1 MEDTAYHRVMPSSRR
16 SGSTPAAT
24 QLTLSNQTPET
35 CDAQVLVVLLAQ
47 GDAGAGAATVLS
59 PGEDTLAEELAD
71 AVAALGLTGSADEVT
86 AIPAPAVVAADVIV
100 LSGVGAAQGEL
111 DPEAVRRATGA
122 ALRGAPVRERVAIL
136 APDDA
141 PATIGAVTEGALLGA
156 YRFRR
161 YKAAEAPQTLVVLT
175 TKARTKA
182 VKEACER
189 ATLVASGVNEV
200 RDLVNTAPADLT
212 PADVAEQARRE
223 LKGTKVKVEVL
234 DLPALREGGY
244 GGIVGVGQGSANE
257 PRLVTLTW
265 SPPRAKAHV
274 ALVGKGI
281 TFDSGGLSL
290 KPPTGM
296 VTMKSDMAGAA
307 TVLET
312 IRVVAELGIP
322 VKVTG
327 FLALAENMPSGSA
340 QRPGDV
346 LTMRGGKT
354 VEVLNTDAE
363 GRLVM
368 ADALVDA
375 AALEPD
381 AIVDIATLTGA
392 QLVALGPRVTGV
404 MGTPAVRDAVVTASD
419 AVGEQAWP
427 MPLPEDLRSGL
438 DSPIADLANIG
449 DRFGGMLTAGLFLK
463 EFVGDVP
470 WAHLDIAGPSFN
482 EGAPWG
488 YTPKGGSGA
497 ALRTLVELVS
507 SYAR

>member
-1 MEDTAYHRVMPSSRR
+1 M
-16 SGSTPAAT
+16 
-24 QLTLSNQTPET
+24 
-35 CDAQVLVVLLAQ
+35 LAP
-47 GDAGAGAATVLS
+47 GAS
-59 PGEDTLAEELAD
+59 TLAEELAD
-71 AVAALGLTGSADEVT
+71 AVAALGLEGAADEVT
-86 AIPAPAVVAADVIV
+86 PIPAPAIVTADVVV
-100 LSGVGAAQGEL
+100 LAGLGDAVLDDGPAGA
-111 DPEAVRRATGA
+111 EAVRRAVGA
-122 ALRGAPVRERVAIL
+122 ALRGAPARERVAVL
-136 APDDA
+136 APTDS
-141 PATIGAVTEGALLGA
+141 PAVVGAVAEGALLGA

-161 YKAAEAPQTLVVLT
+161 YRDAEVAGTVEVLT
-175 TKARTKA
+175 PKARTKA
-182 VKEACER
+182 VKEAVER
-189 ATLVASGVNEV
+189 AEILARGVNEI
-200 RDLVNTAPADLT
+200 RDLVNTGPGDLAPADL
-212 PADVAEQARRE
+212 AQRAKEE
-223 LKGTKVKVEVL
+223 LRGTKVKVEVL
-234 DLPALREGGY
+234 DLAGLRAGGY

-265 SPPRAKAHV
+265 SPARAKAHV

-312 IRVVAELGIP
+312 VRVVAELGIP

-381 AIVDIATLTGA
+381 AVVDIATLTGA

-427 MPLPEDLRSGL
+427 MPLPADLRSGL

-449 DRFGGMLTAGLFLK
+449 DRFGGMLTAGLFLQ

-482 EGAPWG
+482 EGKPWG
-488 YTPKGGSGA
+488 YTPKGGTGA
-497 ALRTLVELVS
+497 ALRTLVALVE
-507 SYAR
+507 SYAG